1 MELKTEVTYKLER
14 DKEDSSMIRVIY
26 HWWRPGKQVV
36 AHFAAILHEDSLDPK
51 ILELIDDDTNE
62 VEFNFV
68 PAETE

>member
-26 HWWRPGKQVV
+26 HWWRPGKPVKV
-36 AHFAAILHEDSLDPK
+36 HFAAILHEDSLDPK